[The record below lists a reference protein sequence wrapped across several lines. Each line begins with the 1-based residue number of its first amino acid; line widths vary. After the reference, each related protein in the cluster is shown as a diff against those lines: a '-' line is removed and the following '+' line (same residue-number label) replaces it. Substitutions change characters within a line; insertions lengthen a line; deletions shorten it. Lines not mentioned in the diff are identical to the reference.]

1 MSTDSPADTIAAIA
15 TGSGRAGIGIVRVS
29 GPAVPEICRSI
40 TGAVLNARFAHYG
53 SFVDSADQPIDE
65 GIAIR
70 FDAPNSFTGEHV
82 LELQGH
88 GGPVVLNMLL
98 AQVVALGARHARPG
112 EFSERAFLNDKL
124 DLAQAEAV
132 ADLIDAVSTSAAR
145 AAVRSL
151 RGEFSQDIATIV
163 EELIALRV
171 WLEAALDFSE
181 EEIDFLAEPELQKRT
196 KRLINQ
202 FDELLQRAS
211 QGQRLRDGL
220 TVVIAGRTNV
230 GKSSLLNALS
240 GVDSAIVTDIEGTT
254 RDVLH
259 EHITLDGV
267 PLHIIDTAGLR
278 ETNDV
283 VEKEGIERARRAM
296 ASADHVLVMV
306 DAVNPELPIADLPEG
321 VAQSLLVNKV
331 DLLDTAIDAVKPKLA
346 VSLLS
351 KEPGGVLDKEK
362 SNFNNVLYLSLKT
375 GKGLSELREHLLSLA
390 GHDSAIEGV
399 YLARRRHIDALRDAR
414 SCTDAAL
421 ARLHDGVMPELA
433 AEEFRHAQQSLDS
446 IAGRFDT
453 EDLLGRIFSDFCVG
467 K

>member
-1 MSTDSPADTIAAIA
+1 MSVDVQSDTIAAIA

-29 GPAVPEICRSI
+29 GPAVPAICKSI
-40 TGAVLNARFAHYG
+40 TGIALTPRLAHYG
-53 SFVDSADQPIDE
+53 AFVDSDSQPIDE
-65 GIAIR
+65 GISIR

-88 GGPVVLNMLL
+88 GGSVILDLLL
-98 AQVVALGARHARPG
+98 ARVISLGARLARPG
-112 EFSERAFLNDKL
+112 EFSERAFLNDKH

-132 ADLIDAVSTSAAR
+132 ADLIDAASTAAAQ

-151 RGEFSQDIATIV
+151 RGEFSHDVAAIQ

-181 EEIDFLAEPELQKRT
+181 EEIDFLANPELQNRT
-196 KRLINQ
+196 KQLISR
-202 FDELLQRAS
+202 FDELLGRAK

-220 TVVIAGRTNV
+220 TVVIAGHTNV

-259 EHITLDGV
+259 EHISLEGV

-278 ETNDV
+278 KTDDV
-283 VEKEGIERARRAM
+283 IEQEGIDRARRAM
-296 ASADHVLVMV
+296 VSADHVLVML
-306 DAVNPELPIADLPEG
+306 DADNPILPDVELPEG
-321 VAQSLLVNKV
+321 VAQSLLINKI
-331 DLLDTAIDAVKPKLA
+331 DLLDKRDSAAGSEQA
-346 VSLLS
+346 G
-351 KEPGGVLDKEK
+351 KEPRDTVLSVSEEIRAGF
-362 SNFNNVLYLSLKT
+362 SQTLFLSVKT
-375 GKGLSELREHLLSLA
+375 GKGLTELREYLLSIA

-399 YLARRRHIDALRDAR
+399 YLARRRHLEALNDAR
-414 SCTDAAL
+414 KCTDTAL
-421 ARLHDGVMPELA
+421 KRLHDGVMPELA
-433 AEEFRHAQQSLDS
+433 AEEFRFAQRSLDTIS
-446 IAGRFDT
+446 GRFDS
-453 EDLLGRIFSDFCVG
+453 EDLLGRIFSGFCVG